1 MSPTGPRS
9 SRSGTRGS
17 RPGPGR
23 EPVRSRTP
31 RADAGPADSP
41 APPETADQ
49 PTVKARSSR
58 AAWSGLTTRA
68 LALGVV
74 LLVLTISYASS
85 LRIYFDQRHDI
96 AATKI
101 EIAQRQQEIGDLNTE
116 IARWNDPAF
125 VRSQARERLGW
136 VVPGETGYKVIGAD
150 GKPVGGGA
158 QIAQQNKPSQTKSE
172 AWWSRLFGSLKIADH
187 PVATDPGAAEP
198 TSEETVGPSPSSSPT
213 R

>member
-17 RPGPGR
+17 RPGAGRQPGR
-23 EPVRSRTP
+23 PRTP
-31 RADAGPADSP
+31 RTDSAARADSVD
-41 APPETADQ
+41 E
-49 PTVKARSSR
+49 PTVGTRASR
-58 AAWSGLTTRA
+58 PPLSGLTTRA

-101 EIAQRQQEIGDLNTE
+101 EISQRQQEIGDLNTE

-158 QIAQQNKPSQTKSE
+158 EIAQQDRPSQTKSE

-187 PVATDPGAAEP
+187 PVATDPGAAQP
-198 TSEETVGPSPSSSPT
+198 TADRTVGPEPSASPT